1 MEIIERSSV
10 MPFGLMN
17 APSTF
22 QALTNEICKPMFRKY
37 VLVFFDYIFIYSAT
51 WEDHTSPRGYSSAV
65 NR

>member
-1 MEIIERSSV
+1 

-37 VLVFFDYIFIYSAT
+37 VLVFFDYILIYSAT
-51 WEDHTSPRGYSSAV
+51 SDDHASPRG
-65 NR
+65 